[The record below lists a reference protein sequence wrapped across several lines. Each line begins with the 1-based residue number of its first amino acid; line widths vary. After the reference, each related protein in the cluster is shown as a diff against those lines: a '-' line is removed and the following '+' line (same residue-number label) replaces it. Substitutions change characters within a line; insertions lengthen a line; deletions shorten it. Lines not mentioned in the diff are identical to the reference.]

1 MVQPQMTRAELDSLT
16 ERIIGIAIRIHSEL
30 GPGFVEK
37 IYEKAIAYEFEKN
50 EIDFKEQAVIKVKY
64 ETIEL
69 GHQRVDFLVENEV
82 IVEMKCVSGINEIH
96 QAQLLSYLKTAD
108 KRVGLILNFAKKKL
122 DIKRMVNKY

>member
-108 KRVGLILNFAKKKL
+108 KRVGLILNFAKKKTG
-122 DIKRMVNKY
+122 Y